1 MSKSKKIFISLI
13 FGLFLSLFPYKFFDA
28 VDTTNIQSATGYK
41 PISQVGK
48 FLYTP
53 TEKELVWRYV
63 LEWCESRGN
72 NNAIN
77 PNDLDN
83 TPSYGV
89 FQFKPETLKHY
100 LYRYEIISP
109 EILDTFETADFI
121 NLSFDREIMY
131 EVLNRMIGEK
141 DKINWKKEFPYCVE
155 KFGKP

>member
-1 MSKSKKIFISLI
+1 MSKIQKIYIVILT
-13 FGLFLSLFPYKFFDA
+13 GVFLSLIPYKFFD
-28 VDTTNIQSATGYK
+28 VPENQNTKNIETK
-41 PISQVGK
+41 PISQVGR

-89 FQFKPETLKHY
+89 FQFKPETLKYY

-109 EILDTFETADFI
+109 EVLNTFEREDFI

-141 DKINWKKEFPYCVE
+141 NKINWEKEFPYCVK
-155 KFGKP
+155 KFGRP